1 MTEFRKM
8 TEEQM
13 LDETKKMDTIVK
25 FGCEL
30 KYENLRYIIGVLT
43 EEKEEREEHAN
54 RN

>member
-25 FGCEL
+25 FGVV
-30 KYENLRYIIGVLT
+30 KI
-43 EEKEEREEHAN
+43 
-54 RN
+54 

>member
-1 MTEFRKM
+1 M

-30 KYENLRYIIGVLT
+30 KYENLRYIIGVLI
-43 EEKEEREEHAN
+43 EEKEEREEYAN